1 MDLPDDLLQRPAEEA
16 ARQIALALLETAKL
30 AAGRLD
36 DESDLE
42 ALHDFRV
49 SVRRLRSALR
59 AYAPQLAGAVKRR
72 DRRRLRRLQDATGG
86 ARDAEVALAWLASQ
100 RETLEPGQRAGL
112 EGLAA
117 RMVRRRERSLA
128 SAREDLRREFARIG
142 DRLRRRLARLTVE
155 TNLLEPGI
163 DAGEAFAPVFSA
175 RARRDARTLAQQVAS
190 VSTSED
196 QRGCHRARIACKRL
210 RYLVEPL
217 RGRVPEAKDVVR
229 RCKQLQDDLG
239 EINDAHVLRAELE
252 RTLDAAHASRSPDP
266 GAPPAP
272 FGPELLGDE
281 EPGIVELARRVDTRI
296 ERRFAQVDAEWL
308 GGGAASLAHAVD
320 RMARRLGRSAP
331 SGYEIERKYLLRRL
345 PDLPPEAE
353 LIEID
358 QGWLPGERLHE
369 RVRRQRTEAGSAYFR
384 TLKFGSGVKRVEIEE
399 PTSAAIFATLWSLT
413 KDCRIQKIRHRVREA
428 DHVWEID
435 EFLDRELFLAEVEL
449 TSAAEQPVLPDWLTD
464 VVVRDVTDDARYT
477 NFELARGGERAPSED

>member
-1 MDLPDDLLQRPAEEA
+1 MALPDDLLQRSAEEA
-16 ARQIALALLETAKL
+16 ARQIALSLLGTAQA

-36 DESDLE
+36 DETDLE

-59 AYAPQLAGAVKRR
+59 AYAPQLVGAVKKR
-72 DRRRLRRLQDATGG
+72 DRRRLRRVQDATGR
-86 ARDAEVALAWLASQ
+86 ARDAEVALAWLDSQ
-100 RETLEPGQRAGL
+100 RETLAPQQ
-112 EGLAA
+112 LAA
-117 RMVRRRERSLA
+117 LDALATRLRRRRERILA
-128 SAREDLRREFARIG
+128 STREDVRREFARVG
-142 DRLRRRLARLTVE
+142 DRLQRQLARLTVE

-175 RARRDARTLAQQVAS
+175 RARRDARALTRQVAS
-190 VSTSED
+190 VSTSDD

-217 RGRVPEAKDVVR
+217 RGGVPEAKDVVR
-229 RCKQLQDDLG
+229 RCKRLQDDLG
-239 EINDAHVLRAELE
+239 ELNDAHLLRAELE
-252 RTLDAAHASRSPDP
+252 RTLAAARALRSPKP
-266 GAPPAP
+266 TAPPAP
-272 FGPELLGDE
+272 FGPELLTDL
-281 EPGIVELARRVDTRI
+281 EPGLVELARRVDARI
-296 ERRFAQVDAEWL
+296 ERRFAQIDAEWL
-308 GGGAASLAHAVD
+308 GGGAASLTHEVD
-320 RMARRLGRSAP
+320 RMARRLARRAP

-358 QGWLPGERLHE
+358 QGWIPGERLRE
-369 RVRRQRTEAGSAYFR
+369 RVRRQRTEAGAAYFR

-399 PTSAAIFATLWSLT
+399 STSAAVFATLWSLT

-449 TSAAEQPVLPDWLTD
+449 TSAAEQPVLPSWLAE
-464 VVVRDVTDDARYT
+464 VVVRDVTEDARYT
-477 NFELARGGERAPSED
+477 NFELARGGERAPCED